1 MKYSVDKLYKDI
13 VAQYEKERESEDLN
27 LRDVQHYVKVF
38 SYLYSVVRE
47 VESGK
52 DYEEKAVIEN
62 MLNNDNSLFSY
73 TFFVSSRS
81 QFGYSWSY
89 LRKQWDEYAKK
100 LNCACKFIIDMI
112 DKVNVLYEHRT
123 EFIAN
128 EFVFADIFVLSF
140 AEATCLPHIEIKWEN
155 INSLFNVGN
164 SYHISAKIGD
174 AVQMTINICLDK
186 PDNTDSLLSHL
197 TKWNRKNNVQS
208 DENNK

>member
-164 SYHISAKIGD
+164 SYHISAKICCWLQKGLR
-174 AVQMTINICLDK
+174 VFLWESI
-186 PDNTDSLLSHL
+186 
-197 TKWNRKNNVQS
+197 
-208 DENNK
+208 